1 MNPLTTTHPA
11 PDWLRELATARTR
24 YEELLGWP
32 VCMDVQSRCVAVPV
46 GMVLDTIT
54 MPATLGEKVRA
65 ELGFPVPAGPV
76 ATAPDGDRWTFLTQP
91 AAAARR
97 AIPAELREL
106 DVDTAGDGAHVAI
119 PTWLDSPTRLD
130 DTGDRGWRW
139 VERPHPRQSLP
150 PWSVVLGATRRI
162 ATGLVSTG
170 R

>member
-1 MNPLTTTHPA
+1 MNPVTATHPA

-65 ELGFPVPAGPV
+65 ELGFTILAGPV
-76 ATAPDGDRWTFLTQP
+76 AADPDGAWWTFLTQP
-91 AAAARR
+91 AVRR
-97 AIPAELREL
+97 DIPAELREL
-106 DVDTAGDGAHVAI
+106 EVGTAGHGAHVVI
-119 PTWLDSPTRLD
+119 PTRLD
-130 DTGDRGWRW
+130 GAGDQGWRW
-139 VERPHPRQSLP
+139 VERPHPHQSLP
-150 PWSVVLGATRRI
+150 PWPVVLGATRRI
-162 ATGLVSTG
+162 AAGLVSTG